1 MYKYLRLIFFIGYL
15 SAFQFSFTP
24 YPYVSPGIQIGLT
37 GDTKFFFS
45 AQITGGYVPY
55 DNIGAGITIGNRFVR
70 NKGKWIKY
78 TYNDIQISW
87 ITGIGFGKLYEEGEL
102 KGYKF
107 KTWSIALVGV
117 SYDYIHWKQGK
128 EKPQNEL
135 KITSFDNSFSKHNFG
150 LFGVFPLGCCGYESI
165 W

>member
-15 SAFQFSFTP
+15 SAFQYSFKP

-78 TYNDIQISW
+78 TYNDIQISS

-135 KITSFDNSFSKHNFG
+135 KITSFDNSFSKNVISF
-150 LFGVFPLGCCGYESI
+150 STI
-165 W
+165 

>member
-15 SAFQFSFTP
+15 SAFQYSFKP

-45 AQITGGYVPY
+45 VKITGGYIPFE
-55 DNIGAGITIGNRFVR
+55 DIGAGITIGNRFIR

>member
-15 SAFQFSFTP
+15 SAFQYSFDP

-45 AQITGGYVPY
+45 AQITGGYIPFE
-55 DNIGAGITIGNRFVR
+55 DIGAGITIGNRFVR

-78 TYNDIQISW
+78 TYNDIQISSLS
-87 ITGIGFGKLYEEGEL
+87 GIGFGKLYEEGEL

-107 KTWSIALVGV
+107 KIYSIALVGV

-128 EKPQNEL
+128 ETSQNDL
-135 KITSFDNSFSKHNFG
+135 KLAEYDNNFSKHNFG
-150 LFGVFPLGCCGYESI
+150 LFGVLPIGDWGVN
-165 W
+165 